1 MRKLLN
7 GALFGL
13 MLTVAACDT
22 SAPTLTGVASS
33 EPRASGGGG
42 SGGSGGGTTIN
53 FLTAAPGA
61 PSVNSPIAFWAV
73 QGQDR
78 TAEVSYVSANGG
90 NLSRKLLRLRLR
102 SRTQIVRP
110 DGTLLAPGDSLLI
123 TITVTNLS
131 AGLAQ
136 FEPSGLR
143 FTGKD
148 PATLTMWYTEAD
160 HDFNH
165 DGVINALDTNIE
177 KQFAIYRQEAV
188 GLPWIKVG
196 STVSTDIDQVQA
208 NIPGF
213 TNYVIAY

>member
-1 MRKLLN
+1 M
-7 GALFGL
+7 
-13 MLTVAACDT
+13 
-22 SAPTLTGVASS
+22 
-33 EPRASGGGG
+33 
-42 SGGSGGGTTIN
+42 N
-53 FLTAAPGA
+53 FLNAAPGA
-61 PSVNSPIAFWAV
+61 PSVESPVSFWAV
-73 QGQDR
+73 QGEDR
-78 TAEVSYVSANGG
+78 SADVSYVTSNSG
-90 NLSRKLLRLRLR
+90 NPSRKLLRLRVR
-102 SRTQIVRP
+102 QRTQIVRP
-110 DGTLLAPGDSLLI
+110 DGTLLAPGDSILI

-148 PATLTMWYTEAD
+148 PAVLTMWYTEAD

-165 DGVINALDTNIE
+165 DGVINTADANIE
-177 KQFAIYRQEAV
+177 KQFSIFRQEGA

-196 STVSTDIDQVQA
+196 SAVSTELDQVQA